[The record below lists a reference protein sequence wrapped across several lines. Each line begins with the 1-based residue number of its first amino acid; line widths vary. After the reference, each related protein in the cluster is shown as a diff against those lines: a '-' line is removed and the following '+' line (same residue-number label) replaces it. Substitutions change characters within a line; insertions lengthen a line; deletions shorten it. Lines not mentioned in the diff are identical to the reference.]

1 MKEWIKKHQVTE
13 VECIVPD
20 LSGAARGKIMPASK
34 YTDGHELR
42 LPRSIFLQSITGDYP
57 DELVDRITPTDRDM
71 FLKPDE
77 STIRLVPWVE
87 EKTAQVIHDCVDENG
102 QAIDFAPRQVLRRV
116 LDLYRAEGWKPVIAP
131 ELEFFIIE
139 PNTNPAQQ
147 LQPPIGKN
155 GRTEIEG
162 QSYSIDAVNEF
173 SSIFADM
180 NEFSEKQNL
189 ELDTLIHEEGL
200 AQMEVNLLHGD
211 PLDLADQAFLFKR
224 TVRAAAFKHGKH
236 ATFMAKPIANQP
248 GNSMHIHQSMMS
260 LDKAK
265 NLFSTTRGTPS
276 KLLLSHIAGL
286 QRFMPSAMS
295 LVCPYVNSYRRIVPG
310 MAAPINFHWGYDN
323 RTVGFRVPGDEAHSM
338 RVENRLAS
346 ADVNPYIAIATSLA
360 CGYIGMKQGLK
371 PGKPMSQSAYQEPL
385 QLTRDW
391 FQSLQNLTE
400 CQPLRDVLGD
410 TFIDVYVAVKE
421 VEFDHFMHAVTP
433 WEREYLLLRV

>member
-1 MKEWIKKHQVTE
+1 MKEWLKKHQVTE

-42 LPRSIFLQSITGDYP
+42 LPRSIFLQSVTGHYP
-57 DELVDRITPTDRDM
+57 KLFHKILPTDEDM
-71 FLKPDE
+71 FLEPDE
-77 STIRLVPWVE
+77 STIRLLPWVE

-102 QAIDFAPRQVLRRV
+102 KAIEFAPRQVLRKV
-116 LDLYRAEGWKPVIAP
+116 LDLYHAEGWKPVIAP
-131 ELEFFIIE
+131 ELEFFIVE
-139 PNTNPAQQ
+139 PNTDPTQP
-147 LQPPIGKN
+147 LKPPIGKN
-155 GRTEIEG
+155 GRTEILG

-173 SSIFADM
+173 SEIFSDM
-180 NEFSEKQNL
+180 NDFSEKQNL

-200 AQMEVNLLHGD
+200 AQFEVNLFHGD
-211 PLDLADQAFLFKR
+211 PVDLADQAFLFKR

-248 GNSMHIHQSMMS
+248 GNSMHIHQSVVN
-260 LDKAK
+260 LDKGK
-265 NLFSTTRGTPS
+265 NLFSTSRGTPN

-286 QRFMPSAMS
+286 QQFMPNAMS

-310 MAAPINFHWGYDN
+310 MAAPINFHWGFDN
-323 RTVGFRVPGDEAHSM
+323 RTAGFRVPGNDPHSM

-360 CGYIGMKQGLK
+360 CGYIGMKRGLK
-371 PGKPMSQSAYQEPL
+371 PTKPLADSAYREPAK
-385 QLTRDW
+385 LTRDW
-391 FQSLQNLTE
+391 FQSLHHLSE

-410 TFIDVYVAVKE
+410 TFIDVYIAVKE
-421 VEFDHFMHAVTP
+421 VEFNDFMHEVSP
-433 WEREYLLLRV
+433 WEREYLLLKV